1 MNSTQVLPECV
12 CSLGRRV
19 TFMPINHPRRHE
31 REKHISP
38 SPLWAHGSC
47 VCICPNDFQKHPRRI
62 SHDEEQMILTPIMGK
77 REASGVRNWR
87 QNDGPTLLCCGSLG
101 EVLNLSFFL
110 YKMGIFTNLP
120 GRVVLPGLKELLQMK
135 YSEDLTPHSSHLLL
149 SSCCGEPY

>member
-1 MNSTQVLPECV
+1 
-12 CSLGRRV
+12 
-19 TFMPINHPRRHE
+19 
-31 REKHISP
+31 
-38 SPLWAHGSC
+38 
-47 VCICPNDFQKHPRRI
+47 
-62 SHDEEQMILTPIMGK
+62 MGK